1 MTYAIC
7 AFNLC
12 FLGFSVYLVYKIYKL
27 VKFQDVAMLASI
39 VCITLALVFFLAYN
53 TLQLIR
59 SYILSGE
66 NADQY
71 FLGTNEAVVTMVS
84 VDQVKVMLTFSAFVF
99 DLYKWCVFIA
109 ATSQKVVIDE
119 TKSGDRVQG
128 LMKWILWGV
137 QSIVLTFFVVVWIGE
152 NSTLGSDSNPK
163 WLKFSRYTTIG
174 IFSAFLVVYLGV
186 LVVLTKRLRL
196 YFPKFYKQ
204 EKLNIVFATGAILV
218 AIVSRV
224 STNIWYIYNSDEIND
239 SYNKN
244 TWLFPNYQLV
254 NAFTA
259 SIFPLAAT
267 ILSLLYALNQK
278 KKQFNVDAKTFDP
291 RVSNR
296 KRTER
301 ESVRSLMED
310 GEDSLVM
317 GLAPYGDSEIIKVA
331 IGHTRDDIKLTPK
344 QRKAQQSGFSSIF

>member
-1 MTYAIC
+1 M
-7 AFNLC
+7 
-12 FLGFSVYLVYKIYKL
+12 
-27 VKFQDVAMLASI
+27 QD
-39 VCITLALVFFLAYN
+39 
-53 TLQLIR
+53 
-59 SYILSGE
+59 
-66 NADQY
+66 
-71 FLGTNEAVVTMVS
+71 
-84 VDQVKVMLTFSAFVF
+84 
-99 DLYKWCVFIA
+99 
-109 ATSQKVVIDE
+109 
-119 TKSGDRVQG
+119 
-128 LMKWILWGV
+128 LMKCILWGV
-137 QSIVLTFFVVVWIGE
+137 QGVVLTFFVVVWIGE
-152 NSTLGSDSNPK
+152 NTTIGSDANPK

-174 IFSAFLVVYLGV
+174 IFSWFLVVYLGV
-186 LVVLTKRLRL
+186 QLVLTKRVRL

-224 STNIWYIYNSDEIND
+224 ASNIWYIYNSDKIND

-296 KRTER
+296 RRTER
-301 ESVRSLMED
+301 ESIRSVMED
-310 GEDSLVM
+310 DDDSLVM
-317 GLAPYGDSEIIKVA
+317 GLGPNGDSEFI
-331 IGHTRDDIKLTPK
+331 
-344 QRKAQQSGFSSIF
+344 